1 MVNGSQA
8 NGMGGAGKPAGAQE
22 ENTFQTNA
30 IKQLVVLVRY
40 KPAPAGGFD
49 TSAATGML
57 SGVTGAIDNAVNAVE
72 GAMASIPGL
81 NLFIKEEKKESTSE
95 KEYTYFKDYS
105 DWDNAMNKVKKSLHE
120 MNGESKTDTFEFS
133 STDYEGRKRDA
144 NELFQKIKI
153 TLSEWKDYTAYIH
166 FIGLEQ
172 GGNVANECTALL
184 ANDSEFASQKWL
196 VKSVTYIATPPYKSI
211 HLLNKA
217 ALKNKGNTQAFGT
230 RYDLSHNAI
239 SSFDKNEDLIK
250 LIIDAN
256 KNLLTLATGKV
267 KLRVIQVLSILLSG
281 LHLSGN
287 DTSELDKFGKIKDE
301 IQGLVEDMIDLVKQ
315 VVEEGTCFV
324 KLGDIPEFSKIANGY
339 GNIPS
344 EAGQQFEKFLK
355 KLTDDIGKMA
365 KSANVS
371 LSPKDLAGVLN
382 CLCPLF
388 DKLAD
393 SISIFKYN
401 SPASEAL
408 SLQILDQAKLSKA
421 FALKTDNY
429 TELAVD
435 EKYAQ
440 KTDAAAKEKKPVDGA
455 AFIKTAQS
463 LINKSCDTQQ
473 EVNSMSKEQKIAL
486 AEVISCLVQ
495 PMLPTKKA
503 IYAKLLN
510 MLPFSIDKIKEYTA
524 DKMMAIPGG
533 LLQKLNIDFP
543 DELKASIA
551 RLDKEIERVERFF
564 DKKEFGAEDD
574 TLYFIFN
581 QHNLVLKKMY
591 GPVANYID
599 TQTGY
604 AQYMT
609 ARGYENSVTLNEHK
623 YTEGKT
629 EPKEN
634 VMPAKEL
641 PVEV

>member
-1 MVNGSQA
+1 MVNDSQA
-8 NGMGGAGKPAGAQE
+8 NGMGGAGKPNGAQE

-30 IKQLVVLVRY
+30 VKQLVVLVRY

-49 TSAATGML
+49 TGAASGML

-81 NLFIKEEKKESTSE
+81 NLFIKEEKKDSPSE
-95 KEYTYFKDYS
+95 KEYTYYKDYS
-105 DWDNAMNKVKKSLHE
+105 GWDNVLNKVKDSLKE
-120 MNGESKTDTFEFS
+120 MNDESLTDTFDFS
-133 STDYEGRKRDA
+133 STDYEGRKKDA
-144 NELFQKIKI
+144 QELLQKVKSKI
-153 TLSEWKDYTAYIH
+153 AGWTDYTAYIH
-166 FIGLEQ
+166 FIGVGQ

-184 ANDSEFASQKWL
+184 AADTEFAAQKWL
-196 VKSVTYIATPPYKSI
+196 VKTIAYIATPPYKNI
-211 HLLNKA
+211 HQLDKT
-217 ALKNKGNTQAFGT
+217 ALKGKGATLAFGT
-230 RYDLSHNAI
+230 KYDLTQNALAC
-239 SSFDKNEDLIK
+239 FDKNEDLIK
-250 LIIDAN
+250 LIIDSN

-281 LHLSGN
+281 LHLSGG
-287 DTSELDKFGKIKDE
+287 DTSELKKFGKIKDE

-315 VVEEGTCFV
+315 LIEEGTGFV
-324 KLGDIPEFSKIANGY
+324 KLGDIPEFSNIANGY

-355 KLTDDIGKMA
+355 KLTDSISQMA

-393 SISIFKYN
+393 SIAIFKYN

-408 SLQILDQAKLSKA
+408 SHQILANAKLTKVY
-421 FALKTDNY
+421 ALKTDSS
-429 TELAVD
+429 TELEVD
-435 EKYAQ
+435 EKYVQ
-440 KTDAAAKEKKPVDGA
+440 KLDTAAKEQKPVDGA

-463 LINKSCDTQQ
+463 LINKASEGQADINAMNKQ
-473 EVNSMSKEQKIAL
+473 QKIAL
-486 AEVISCLVQ
+486 AEALTCLMQ
-495 PMLPTKKA
+495 PMLTTKKA
-503 IYAKLLN
+503 IYGKLLN
-510 MLPFSIDKIKEYTA
+510 MLPFSIEKIKEYTA

-533 LLQKLNIDFP
+533 LLEKLNIDFP

-551 RLDKEIERVERFF
+551 RLDKEIGRVKSFF
-564 DKKEFGAEDD
+564 DKKEFGTEDD

-599 TQTGY
+599 QQTGY
-604 AQYMT
+604 AQYM
-609 ARGYENSVTLNEHK
+609 ASRGYVNTVTLQENK
-623 YTEGKT
+623 YAEGKD

-641 PVEV
+641 PVEA